1 MSTFEGSR
9 TINGVEV
16 TVDGRPLDRALQIKT
31 YDGGFF
37 EWGYEGDAPMQLS
50 LAILSE
56 YLGDSQKALSLANG
70 FMKEIVANLGN
81 DWQLISDDIRTAL
94 LNLHVN

>member
-56 YLGDSQKALSLANG
+56 YLGDSQKALSLSL
-70 FMKEIVANLGN
+70 M
-81 DWQLISDDIRTAL
+81 DS
-94 LNLHVN
+94 

>member
-1 MSTFEGSR
+1 
-9 TINGVEV
+9 
-16 TVDGRPLDRALQIKT
+16 
-31 YDGGFF
+31 
-37 EWGYEGDAPMQLS
+37 MQLS

-81 DWQLISDDIRTAL
+81 DWQLTSDDIRTAL